1 MVEVGGWGRAW
12 RGERWVRY
20 SMRHDVTYGVFFI
33 DVYQDGFEGGK
44 RKLVV
49 EGNKVVIVKVLFFK
63 CGCKQ
68 G

>member
-1 MVEVGGWGRAW
+1 MVEVGGWGRAR

-44 RKLVV
+44 EKASGR
-49 EGNKVVIVKVLFFK
+49 G
-63 CGCKQ
+63 
-68 G
+68 